1 MNLFRKVL
9 QGGAAYLQHVTF
21 IKAALASSEAQRPQV
36 VEAYVQGLTEASII
50 GLRAI
55 LIMHAN
61 QANDSRVKQDIQLLL
76 QEANVARGGKLQ
88 TTKPPEGTT
97 NTTESADF
105 DRDLKLVAHW
115 TEDLKQEEQ
124 KIALV
129 DHLITLD
136 SDGYARFMKS
146 VKEMKA
152 KLLENMQQ
160 HKANEDQAWGPF
172 FEDRI
177 AYFQAKMQTGE
188 SDPKFMRVLREYEQS
203 LENIKWVI
211 ETSNEFWA
219 LIQQRRAAAGH

>member
-21 IKAALASSEAQRPQV
+21 IKTALASSEAQRLQV

-55 LIMHAN
+55 LVMHAN
-61 QANDSRVKQDIQLLL
+61 QENDSRVKQDIQLLL
-76 QEANVARGGKLQ
+76 QEANAARGGKLQ
-88 TTKPPEGTT
+88 ATKPPERTT

-105 DRDLKLVAHW
+105 DRDLKLVSHW
-115 TEDLKQEEQ
+115 ILDLKQEEQ

-129 DHLITLD
+129 DHFITLD
-136 SDGYARFMKS
+136 SDGYDRFIKS
-146 VKEMKA
+146 VKQMKA
-152 KLLENMQQ
+152 NILETMQQ
-160 HKANEDQAWGPF
+160 HKANEDRAWGPF

-177 AYFQAKMQTGE
+177 AYLQAKMQTGE

-211 ETSNEFWA
+211 ESSNEFWP
-219 LIQQRRAAAGH
+219 LIQQRRATVGQ